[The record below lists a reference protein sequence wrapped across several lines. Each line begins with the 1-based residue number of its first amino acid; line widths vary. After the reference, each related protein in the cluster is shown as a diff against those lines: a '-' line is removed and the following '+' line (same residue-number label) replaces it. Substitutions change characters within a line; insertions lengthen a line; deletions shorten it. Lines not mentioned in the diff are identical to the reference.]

1 MNTITK
7 YNGLKYEPEQWK
19 EITIRYCTNCYC
31 YAINQIINPI
41 TKTVFDNWNHT
52 QPGNLG
58 GKNNIIKDWKNL
70 PEDQVL
76 KTIIDSTNYDLHF
89 LGLQIIP
96 STFEEVI
103 EDEDIWKVAL
113 CFCFDNIRD
122 YHWYRQNND
131 GTWSHKCG
139 TYEVKNTDEVDK
151 VIINPE
157 ECNRG
162 IYTNFAGFFII
173 KKLPKIIKKECL
185 ENGRIKE
192 IHFYE
197 DNRISI
203 FYYENEQVKKA
214 FCFEEIYK
222 YKGE

>member
-7 YNGLKYEPEQWK
+7 YNGLKYEPEQWENY
-19 EITIRYCTNCYC
+19 EIRFKTNCYC
-31 YAINQIINPI
+31 YAINQKINPVSETLFI
-41 TKTVFDNWNHT
+41 NWDHI

-58 GKNNIIKDWKNL
+58 RKNNRMNDWKNL
-70 PEDQVL
+70 TKEE
-76 KTIIDSTNYDLHF
+76 ISNSFIDSVNFDLHF

-103 EDEDIWKVAL
+103 DDEDVWKVAL
-113 CFCFDNIRD
+113 CFCFENIRD
-122 YHWYRQNND
+122 YHWYRQNDD

-139 TYEVKNTDEVDK
+139 TFGVKNTDEED
-151 VIINPE
+151 IIITNPE
-157 ECNRG
+157 ECSRG
-162 IYTNFAGFFII
+162 RYKNFAGFFII
-173 KKLPKIIKKECL
+173 KKLPKIIEKECFD
-185 ENGRIKE
+185 NGRIKE
-192 IHFYE
+192 IHYYE
-197 DNRISI
+197 DNRISV